1 MGFKK
6 VKSGLSRTGKV
17 QDTYKDGRNT
27 LVVCGDRGALVN
39 SSGVK
44 KVLVAIDGSVV
55 TVKQEMSSF
64 LPAGNMV
71 QDWLNGGQ

>member
-27 LVVCGDRGALVN
+27 LVVCGNRGALVN

-44 KVLVAIDGSVV
+44 KVIVVVHGDTVSVE
-55 TVKQEMSSF
+55 QEMTSF

-71 QDWLNGGQ
+71 QDWLNGGS

>member
-17 QDTYKDGRNT
+17 QDIYKDGRNT
-27 LVVCGDRGALVN
+27 LVVCGGRGALVN

-44 KVLVAIDGSVV
+44 KVLVVIDGSIV
-55 TVKQEMSSF
+55 TVKQEMSGF

-71 QDWLNGGQ
+71 QDWLNSGQ

>member
-6 VKSGLSRTGKV
+6 IKAGLSRTGKV
-17 QDTYKDGRNT
+17 QDTYKDGRNI
-27 LVVCGDRGALVN
+27 LVVCGDRGALVS

-44 KVLVAIDGSVV
+44 KVLVVMHGDTVSVG
-55 TVKQEMSSF
+55 QAMSSF

-71 QDWLNGGQ
+71 QDWLNGGS